1 MSAPLGDGRTLAPRS
16 VAGAMMTNFTMTIT
30 SVLGLMPAGHAGGFI
45 VRFRTADDDVL
56 TLDLPNAA
64 LAELTAGLLSPP
76 VGINFYPS
84 LLRAL
89 ADGIESWAKA
99 PRGS

>member
-56 TLDLPNAA
+56 TLDLPSAA
-64 LAELTAGLLSPP
+64 LGALTAGILSTP
-76 VGINFYPS
+76 VGISSYPS
-84 LLRAL
+84 LLRTL
-89 ADGIESWAKA
+89 ANGLERWHNA
-99 PRGS
+99 PQQS